1 MKKIQTHLQN
11 LYLLIEEAG
20 SLGELARR
28 SGYDNPS
35 ALYQL
40 KHRLEKQ
47 AQDETIKGRGI
58 QSALQAKLENGMG
71 KPAGW
76 MGRKH
81 LSKEEKAEK
90 AEKTAAEAALAMAAE
105 AAQAR
110 SATVS
115 RHTSETQITVS
126 INLDGTGQGRFD
138 TGVPF
143 LEHMLDQISRHS
155 LIDLDITCRGDSAHR
170 RSPHRGR
177 HRHHAGQALKQALGD
192 KAGICRYG
200 MSDVPLDEALSR
212 VVLRLSG
219 RPGLAYNLE
228 FTRAMIGKFDVDL
241 FSEFFHGLVNHS
253 MMTLH
258 IDNLR
263 GINAHHQAE
272 TVFKAFGRALR
283 MAVAH
288 DERMAGQMPSTK
300 ARSPLDAARCLF
312 RPSESAGFQ
321 TA

>member
-1 MKKIQTHLQN
+1 MIAFIDKKDRIMKKIQTHLQN

-47 AQDETIKGRGI
+47 AQDETAKGRGI

-90 AEKTAAEAALAMAAE
+90 AEKAAAEAALAMAAE
-105 AAQAR
+105 AAQTR

-143 LEHMLDQISRHS
+143 LEHMLDQISRHI
-155 LIDLDITCRGDSAHR
+155 LIDLDITCRGDLHIDD
-170 RSPHRGR
+170 
-177 HRHHAGQALKQALGD
+177 HHTVEDIGITLGQALKQALGD

-200 MSDVPLDEALSR
+200 MSYVPLDEALSR
-212 VVLRLSG
+212 VVLDLSG
-219 RPGLAYNLE
+219 RPGLVYNLE

-300 ARSPLDAARCLF
+300 GTL
-312 RPSESAGFQ
+312 

>member
-138 TGVPF
+138 TG
-143 LEHMLDQISRHS
+143 LGR
-155 LIDLDITCRGDSAHR
+155 CRPD
-170 RSPHRGR
+170 
-177 HRHHAGQALKQALGD
+177 
-192 KAGICRYG
+192 
-200 MSDVPLDEALSR
+200 
-212 VVLRLSG
+212 
-219 RPGLAYNLE
+219 
-228 FTRAMIGKFDVDL
+228 
-241 FSEFFHGLVNHS
+241 
-253 MMTLH
+253 
-258 IDNLR
+258 
-263 GINAHHQAE
+263 
-272 TVFKAFGRALR
+272 
-283 MAVAH
+283 
-288 DERMAGQMPSTK
+288 
-300 ARSPLDAARCLF
+300 
-312 RPSESAGFQ
+312 
-321 TA
+321 